1 MEISEDMPEDPE
13 AAFQGLVVLAFLDA
27 GPEAAVEM
35 GAGMTGDGG
44 YKGVA

>member
-13 AAFQGLVVLAFLDA
+13 ASLQGLVVFAFLDA
-27 GPEAAVEM
+27 GPETDVEM

-44 YKGVA
+44 YSVA